1 MATMVVEIYD
11 ALIEAGASE
20 AKARAA
26 ASTLANYEGRF
37 NKVESEL
44 TVLKWM
50 VGVNIGLT
58 LAIVSK
64 LFLV

>member
-1 MATMVVEIYD
+1 M
-11 ALIEAGASE
+11 
-20 AKARAA
+20 
-26 ASTLANYEGRF
+26 TLANYEGRF